1 MHMCLSGVEI
11 TLARAF
17 VSGSSIPPRS
27 TGPGPS
33 QGPSTPG
40 PPGLPGPGPSWS
52 FRTRPKPKCRI
63 DPATPLEPH
72 ELVQLVC
79 TVWHGVAL
87 GMALQSSQGKGQG
100 LSLGQGLGLGLGQ
113 GLCPA
118 KGRRT
123 ENRGQRTSVRS
134 GRRTSRQACE
144 QARYCL
150 RELGHAFVPCTC
162 RNYIRPRVC
171 LSASRGVCVPRA
183 RAICNPLPCRS
194 CSSPS
199 TTSAAAA

>member
-1 MHMCLSGVEI
+1 MWKLHSP
-11 TLARAF
+11 ARLFQVLQSLQDLQAQAQAKAQALQVLQAF
-17 VSGSSIPPRS
+17 QAQAP
-27 TGPGPS
+27 PGPS
-33 QGPSTPG
+33 
-40 PPGLPGPGPSWS
+40 GPGGAW
-52 FRTRPKPKCRI
+52 CRI

-87 GMALQSSQGKGQG
+87 CMALQSSQGKGQG

-118 KGRRT
+118 RGRRT
-123 ENRGQRTSVRS
+123 EDRGQRTSVRS

-150 RELGHAFVPCTC
+150 RELGRAFVPCTC

-183 RAICNPLPCRS
+183 RAIRNPLPCRS